1 MFKKIYWILDKIRS
15 VAIIGM
21 LGYIVILSFVQ
32 IVLRYFTSAD
42 LKPFAWGDEII
53 RLMAIW
59 VACLA
64 ASVGVKQESHL
75 SVQFFLD
82 RFLSE
87 SQMKIAKKC
96 ATAVVIAALA
106 AVTYAGAMHVM
117 KNTTNMLQNLP
128 DITIAWFYA
137 AVPVGGFY
145 LILEYAVQL
154 FGWKDGAEEEVGK

>member
-1 MFKKIYWILDKIRS
+1 MLKKLYWILDKIRS
-15 VAIIGM
+15 AAIIGM

-42 LKPFAWGDEII
+42 LKPFAWGDEVI
-53 RLMAIW
+53 RLLAIW
-59 VACLA
+59 VAFLA

-82 RFLSE
+82 RFLTPA
-87 SQMKIAKKC
+87 QLKIAKKC
-96 ATAVVIAALA
+96 AILVVIGALC
-106 AVTYAGAMHVM
+106 AVTYAGIMHVM

-137 AVPVGGFY
+137 SIPVGCFY
-145 LILEYAVQL
+145 LILEYAVLL
-154 FGWKDGAEEEVGK
+154 FKRDGEVGK

>member
-1 MFKKIYWILDKIRS
+1 MLKKLYWVLDKIRAA
-15 VAIIGM
+15 AIIGM

-42 LKPFAWGDEII
+42 LKPYAWGDEVI
-53 RLMAIW
+53 RLLAIW
-59 VACLA
+59 VAFLA

-82 RFLSE
+82 RFLTPA
-87 SQMKIAKKC
+87 QMRIVKKC
-96 ATAVVIAALA
+96 AILVVMGALV
-106 AVTYAGAMHVM
+106 AVTYAGALHVM

-137 AVPVGGFY
+137 AIPVGCFY
-145 LILEYAVQL
+145 LLLEYGILL
-154 FGWKDGAEEEVGK
+154 FRHEEEVGK